1 MSVNSLE
8 WNDYRVVLAIHR
20 TGGLAPAAR
29 ALGVNH
35 ATVFRQVNAME
46 ARLGAR
52 LFDRHRSGYGL
63 TAIGEVALAAAEA
76 MEVQVLAA
84 ERRMAGG
91 DLSLTGT
98 IRVTA
103 PDDMVQRLLLPI
115 FVEFRER
122 YPKIELEVIVENRFL
137 NLSRREADIALRPTA
152 APPEAMTG
160 INVGEL
166 GMALFAPP
174 ALADRFAA
182 GEQLGSLPWVGWE
195 DGAETL
201 RFGGF
206 YRASG
211 LNPVFAYRSNSL
223 LAQISAA
230 EAGLGIAVLPCF
242 AGDTSDKLRRLET
255 IDRVLAT
262 SLWILT
268 HPDLRRAAR
277 IKAFIDYM
285 SAALRKKRRLLAGG

>member
-1 MSVNSLE
+1 MSVNALE
-8 WNDYRVVLAIHR
+8 WNDYRVVLAIQR

-63 TAIGEVALAAAEA
+63 TAVGEVALAAAEA
-76 MEVQVLAA
+76 MEVQALAA

-91 DLSLTGT
+91 DLNLTGT

-103 PDDMVQRLLLPI
+103 PDDMVQRLLLPM
-115 FVEFRER
+115 FADFRAR
-122 YPKIELEVIVENRFL
+122 YPKIELEVIVDNRFL

-152 APPEAMTG
+152 AAPEAMTG
-160 INVGEL
+160 INIGPL
-166 GMALFAPP
+166 NMTLYATAL
-174 ALADRFAA
+174 LAAQVA
-182 GEQLGSLPWVGWE
+182 GGQDIASLPWIGWE
-195 DGAETL
+195 DGAETI

-206 YRASG
+206 YRSRG
-211 LNPVFAYRSNSL
+211 LRPVFAYRSNSL
-223 LAQISAA
+223 LAQVSAA
-230 EAGLGIAVLPCF
+230 EAGMGVAVLPCF
-242 AGDTSDKLRRLET
+242 AGDSSPLLQRLEP
-255 IDRVLAT
+255 IDAGFAT
-262 SLWILT
+262 NLWILT

-277 IKAFIDYM
+277 IKAFIDFM
-285 SAALRKKRRLLAGG
+285 SAALRKKRRLLAGD

>member
-1 MSVNSLE
+1 MAINTLE
-8 WNDYRVVLAIHR
+8 WNDYRVVLAIQR

-63 TAIGEVALAAAEA
+63 TAVGEVALAAAEA

-103 PDDMVQRLLLPI
+103 PDDMVQRLLLPL
-115 FVEFRER
+115 FVDFRER

-137 NLSRREADIALRPTA
+137 NLSRREADVALRPTA
-152 APPEAMTG
+152 AAPEAMTG
-160 INVGEL
+160 INIGPL
-166 GMALFAPP
+166 HMALYAVP
-174 ALADRFAA
+174 ALADRVA
-182 GEQLGSLPWVGWE
+182 GGEALDALPWIGWE

-206 YRASG
+206 YRNRG

-223 LAQISAA
+223 LAQVFAA
-230 EAGLGIAVLPCF
+230 EAGMGIAVLPCF
-242 AGDTSDKLRRLET
+242 AGDSSDQLRRLEAV
-255 IDRVLAT
+255 DRSYAT
-262 SLWILT
+262 NLWILT

-277 IKAFIDYM
+277 IKVFIDFM
-285 SAALRKKRRLLAGG
+285 SGVLRKKRRLLAGD